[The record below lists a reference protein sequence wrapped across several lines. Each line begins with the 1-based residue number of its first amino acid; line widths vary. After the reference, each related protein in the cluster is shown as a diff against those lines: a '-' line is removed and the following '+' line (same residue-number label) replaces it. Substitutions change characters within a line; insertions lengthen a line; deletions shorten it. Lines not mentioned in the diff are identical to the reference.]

1 MPETPI
7 EILQRWEDGGATWQ
21 VESLTDE
28 RAVIQLCACTGE
40 PMDRLES
47 DDEQLIEFVRSR
59 TQG

>member
-7 EILQRWEDGGATWQ
+7 EILQRWEEGGAGWR
-21 VESLTDE
+21 VEPLTDE